1 MKKEKKLV
9 KSQRGSYGGYVLEKP
24 ASEISLSNLLVSI
37 PKILKYVNETKKIKI
52 NDTKNIFNIFI
63 ILTK

>member
-1 MKKEKKLV
+1 MNISNFIRNKFIIL
-9 KSQRGSYGGYVLEKP
+9 
-24 ASEISLSNLLVSI
+24 SEISLLNLLVSI